1 VQDDLRSEYAQI
13 GRERDAAGRIHDRQR
28 FWFWVRVAVVCWLW
42 VMTGGFIMALGFHM
56 NAAIGQFYFP
66 DLMDRAQLYVNT
78 GVFVG
83 TTGAFATLMLAWRT
97 AAKRGYFD

>member
-1 VQDDLRSEYAQI
+1 MAVI
-13 GRERDAAGRIHDRQR
+13 C
-28 FWFWVRVAVVCWLW
+28 WMWVVVGGV
-42 VMTGGFIMALGFHM
+42 VMAMGFHM

-83 TTGAFATLMLAWRT
+83 TTGAFATLMWAWRI